1 VAPTSSRRL
10 HEERSSVPARRRH
23 AGPDE
28 CRCGGRALIICFE
41 SAVGCSS
48 FTCLSEDLKLSPI
61 STFQTPRKN
70 TQDPLLDDTVSIT
83 AVLNEQGHVTWL
95 SPRKEDRAPAR
106 YEPPLSSQ
114 RNGGAAEQR
123 PVRSQLSA
131 ALRQSDV
138 TVISP
143 QRGYKDK
150 RVASPPPHP
159 QSENVSRGSQ
169 SRVGE
174 NPRQVVVPATRAAGI
189 SATIPA
195 AGVPVNDTEWRRV
208 AEEVRR
214 IVSLGPGPNRLK
226 EIAEVLDSAAQA

>member
-1 VAPTSSRRL
+1 
-10 HEERSSVPARRRH
+10 
-23 AGPDE
+23 
-28 CRCGGRALIICFE
+28 
-41 SAVGCSS
+41 
-48 FTCLSEDLKLSPI
+48 
-61 STFQTPRKN
+61 
-70 TQDPLLDDTVSIT
+70 
-83 AVLNEQGHVTWL
+83 VTWL
-95 SPRKEDRAPAR
+95 SPRKEERAPAR

-138 TVISP
+138 TVTSP

-159 QSENVSRGSQ
+159 QSENVPRGSQ
-169 SRVGE
+169 SRVGGT
-174 NPRQVVVPATRAAGI
+174 PRQVVVPAER
-189 SATIPA
+189 A
-195 AGVPVNDTEWRRV
+195 AGVPVEVAGIPAAQASVNDTEWRRV

-214 IVSLGPGPNRLK
+214 IVSLGPGPNRLR

>member
-1 VAPTSSRRL
+1 M
-10 HEERSSVPARRRH
+10 
-23 AGPDE
+23 
-28 CRCGGRALIICFE
+28 
-41 SAVGCSS
+41 
-48 FTCLSEDLKLSPI
+48 
-61 STFQTPRKN
+61 
-70 TQDPLLDDTVSIT
+70 
-83 AVLNEQGHVTWL
+83 TWL

-138 TVISP
+138 TVTSP

-150 RVASPPPHP
+150 RVASPPP
-159 QSENVSRGSQ
+159 ENVSRGSQ
-169 SRVGE
+169 SRVGGT
-174 NPRQVVVPATRAAGI
+174 PRQVPAERAAGI
-189 SATIPA
+189 PATIPA
-195 AGVPVNDTEWRRV
+195 AGVPVEVAGISAAQASANDTEWRRV

-214 IVSLGPGPNRLK
+214 IVSLGPGPNRLR